1 MRMLASCWRR
11 QIPEMDAGSTPTET
25 TPSNQAA
32 SSPENDSSDRIQP
45 LSTVSAPSAATK
57 HPTAFVLNVSL
68 AGLGA
73 IRSLGRAGVPVVGL
87 DPDETHVGFSSRY
100 CEAKRCPHPVQE
112 PERLVEFLLDQANLL
127 DEPGVLSPASD
138 AFVLFMSRYR
148 ADLEGHFR
156 FILPAPDVVEAS
168 VDKRKLYALAEHVGL
183 PFAATHYP
191 TSMDDIA
198 RIKHDLEYPVYIKP
212 YHSHLWQMAFPGTG
226 KGLKIFSP
234 EELVTSFERIFPTG
248 NEAMVQSIIA
258 GPASN
263 IRSVRVY
270 IDREGDVLGAFTNRK
285 IRQFPTE
292 FGRAVLAES
301 IHDPE
306 LLAMG
311 LKFFRDI
318 DYRGF
323 GLIEF
328 KRDDRDNI
336 LKATDLNPRWL
347 KTVNLATDA
356 GIDFPL
362 MHYLDL
368 TGTPPPPQLAF
379 KVGVRW
385 LDAIG
390 DVASARELHREGK
403 LSILD
408 AARSWLGVRSFAA
421 FARDDWKPFLQEYD
435 YGRRLVR
442 APLRKLRRRELA

>member
-1 MRMLASCWRR
+1 MK
-11 QIPEMDAGSTPTET
+11 
-25 TPSNQAA
+25 
-32 SSPENDSSDRIQP
+32 
-45 LSTVSAPSAATK
+45 K

-73 IRSLGRAGVPVVGL
+73 IRSLGRAGIPVVGL

-100 CEAKRCPHPVQE
+100 GDARKCPHPVRE
-112 PERLVEFLLDQANLL
+112 PERLVEFLLEEARRL

-138 AFVLFMSRYR
+138 AFVLFMSRHR
-148 ADLEGHFR
+148 AELERHFR

-168 VDKRKLYALAEHVGL
+168 VDKRKLYELAQRAGI

-191 TSMDDIA
+191 ANMDDIS
-198 RIKHDLEYPVYIKP
+198 RIKHELDYPVYIKP

-226 KGLKIFSP
+226 KGIKVFSP
-234 EELVTSFERIFPTG
+234 DELVTSFERIFPTG

-258 GPASN
+258 DPASN

-270 IDREGDVLGAFTNRK
+270 IDRDGEVLGAFTNRK

-306 LLAMG
+306 LLEMG

-328 KRDDRDNI
+328 KRDDRDNL
-336 LKATDLNPRWL
+336 LKVTDLNPRWL

-362 MHYLDL
+362 IHYRDL
-368 TGTPPPPQLAF
+368 TGTPPPPQMEF
-379 KVGVRW
+379 KAGVRW

-390 DVASARELHREGK
+390 DVASARALHKEGT
-403 LSILD
+403 LAISD
-408 AARSWLGVRSFAA
+408 AARSWLGVRSFAV
-421 FARDDWKPFLQEYD
+421 FANDDWKPFLEEYD

-442 APLRKLRRRELA
+442 VPLRKLRGR

>member
-1 MRMLASCWRR
+1 MGPISLAAN
-11 QIPEMDAGSTPTET
+11 P
-25 TPSNQAA
+25 N
-32 SSPENDSSDRIQP
+32 
-45 LSTVSAPSAATK
+45 K

-73 IRSLGRAGVPVVGL
+73 IRSLGRAGIPVVGL

-100 CEAKRCPHPVQE
+100 CDAEKCPHPVRE
-112 PERLVEFLLDQANLL
+112 PEHLVEFLLEQAKRL
-127 DEPGVLSPASD
+127 DEPAVLSPASD

-148 ADLEGHFR
+148 AELAGHFR
-156 FILPAPDVVEAS
+156 FILPSPDVVEAS
-168 VDKRKLYALAEHVGL
+168 VDKRKLYDLAQRAGV

-191 TSMDDIA
+191 ANMDDIF
-198 RIKHDLEYPVYIKP
+198 RIKDELEYPAYIKP

-226 KGLKIFSP
+226 KGIKVFTP
-234 EELVTSFERIFPTG
+234 AELLASFERIFPSG

-270 IDREGDVLGAFTNRK
+270 INREGEVLGAFTNRK

-306 LLAMG
+306 LREMG

-328 KRDDRDNI
+328 KRDDRDGL
-336 LKATDLNPRWL
+336 LKVTDLNPRWL

-362 MHYLDL
+362 LHYLDL
-368 TGTPPPPQLAF
+368 TGREPQPQMEF
-379 KVGVRW
+379 KAGVRW

-390 DVASARELHREGK
+390 DVASAWSLYRAGELSRG
-403 LSILD
+403 SW
-408 AARSWLGVRSFAA
+408 ARSWLGVRSHAV
-421 FARDDWKPFLQEYD
+421 FARDDLKPFLKEYD
-435 YGRRLVR
+435 YGRRLLR
-442 APLRKLRRRELA
+442 PPLGKLLHR